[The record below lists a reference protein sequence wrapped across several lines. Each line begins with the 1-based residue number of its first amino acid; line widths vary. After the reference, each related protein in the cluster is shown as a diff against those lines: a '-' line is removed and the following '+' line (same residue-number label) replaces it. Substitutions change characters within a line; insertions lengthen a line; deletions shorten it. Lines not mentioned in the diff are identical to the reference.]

1 MMNDTTQEKAIQSFQ
16 SGLNCAQSVVTAYA
30 DRLNFD
36 PDLAA
41 GLSCGFGGGMGRL
54 QQTCGALTGAFM
66 VLGIQNSRKY
76 TDRAERKNV
85 TYTQVQQLN
94 EAFRQ
99 HQGATDCRALLGCDL
114 RTPEGMKF
122 HQETNQ
128 SKTIC
133 EKCIAASIEILDG
146 IVNS

>member
-16 SGLNCAQSVVTAYA
+16 SGMNCAQSVVTAYA

-66 VLGIQNSRKY
+66 VLGIHNSRKY
-76 TDRAERKNV
+76 TDRAELKNV
-85 TYTQVQQLN
+85 TYTQVRTIN
-94 EAFRQ
+94 EKFRQ
-99 HQGATDCRALLGCDL
+99 KQGSTDCRSLLGCDL
-114 RTPEGMKF
+114 LTDDGMQYHKD
-122 HQETNQ
+122 TNQ

-133 EKCIAASIEILDG
+133 EKCIAASIELLDE
-146 IVNS
+146 IVGD